1 MTVRAGQVKPIDI
14 ESFDFE
20 NSFNISKNDASNL
33 NLFIDNPRENEK
45 STYDD
50 NAFYEEIK
58 SKKNQILK
66 NSKKK

>member
-50 NAFYEEIK
+50 NAFY
-58 SKKNQILK
+58 
-66 NSKKK
+66 